1 MANLTF
7 LEALNKSLGA
17 TKKYVDNSVA
27 GIVDSAP
34 ETLNTLKELSTALG
48 DDPNFA
54 TTVATNIGKKVDKV
68 EGKTLTANDLTNELK
83 ANYDTA
89 YTHSQV
95 IHAPADAQK
104 NSDITKDEIEAKLTG
119 DVSSHTHSQYL
130 TEHQNLDEYAPK
142 NNPVFTGSVSLGRK
156 EGTTVGANSFAIGEN
171 VEASGASSHAESSYT
186 VASGD
191 YSHVEGNYSQATNN
205 CSHAEGFT
213 TIASGKYSHSEGNNT
228 TALGESSHS
237 EGSYSKASS
246 DWSHAE
252 GYNTKA
258 SSNYQHVQGK
268 YNIEDTNNKYAHI
281 VGNGTTNIKRSNAHT
296 LDWEG
301 NAWYSGKLSQEGTPT
316 EDKDLVTKK
325 YVDDKMAN
333 LSIVKISKA
342 DFEAL
347 TTKDTNTLYL
357 VLEDS

>member
-7 LEALNKSLGA
+7 LEALNKSLGV

-54 TTVATNIGKKVDKV
+54 TTVATNIGKKVDKI

-95 IHAPADAQK
+95 AHAPADAQK
-104 NSDITKDEIEAKLTG
+104 NSDITKDEIEAKLIG

-130 TEHQNLDEYAPK
+130 TEHQNLDEYA
-142 NNPVFTGSVSLGRK
+142 S
-156 EGTTVGANSFAIGEN
+156 
-171 VEASGASSHAESSYT
+171 
-186 VASGD
+186 
-191 YSHVEGNYSQATNN
+191 
-205 CSHAEGFT
+205 
-213 TIASGKYSHSEGNNT
+213 
-228 TALGESSHS
+228 
-237 EGSYSKASS
+237 
-246 DWSHAE
+246 
-252 GYNTKA
+252 
-258 SSNYQHVQGK
+258 
-268 YNIEDTNNKYAHI
+268 
-281 VGNGTTNIKRSNAHT
+281 
-296 LDWEG
+296 
-301 NAWYSGKLSQEGTPT
+301 
-316 EDKDLVTKK
+316 KK

-347 TTKDTNTLYL
+347 TTKDANTLYL

>member
-7 LEALNKSLGA
+7 LEALNKSLIA
-17 TKKYVDNSVA
+17 TKKYVDDSVA

-54 TTVATNIGKKVDKV
+54 TTVATNIGKKVDKI

-119 DVSSHTHSQYL
+119 DISSHTHSQYL
-130 TEHQNLDEYAPK
+130 TEHQNLDAYASK
-142 NNPVFTGSVSLGRK
+142 NNPVFTGSISSGRK
-156 EGTTVGANSFAIGEN
+156 EGTTVGDNSFAAGNNI
-171 VEASGASSHAESSYT
+171 EASGYCSHAEGSYT
-186 VASGD
+186 TASGD
-191 YSHVEGNYSQATNN
+191 YSH
-205 CSHAEGFT
+205 
-213 TIASGKYSHSEGNNT
+213 
-228 TALGESSHS
+228 
-237 EGSYSKASS
+237 
-246 DWSHAE
+246 AE
-252 GYNTKA
+252 GYSTKA
-258 SSNYQHVQGK
+258 SSKHQHVQGK
-268 YNIEDTNNKYAHI
+268 FNIEDTANKYAHI
-281 VGNGTTNIKRSNAHT
+281 VGNGKDEINNSNAHT

-347 TTKDTNTLYL
+347 TTKDANTLYL